1 MDIKIFL
8 KILSVW
14 TPCFIHFRK
23 LNDYESQL
31 YMTVMSFT
39 ERLATHQQEQ
49 RELRHRNPRLIASLE
64 LINSELRQMDKQL
77 DKQIRGIHVLYVVL
91 KDAGFFGWCC
101 MVNF

>member
-1 MDIKIFL
+1 
-8 KILSVW
+8 
-14 TPCFIHFRK
+14 
-23 LNDYESQL
+23 
-31 YMTVMSFT
+31 MTVMSFT

-77 DKQIRGIHVLYVVL
+77 DKQIHGIHVLYVVLGSFVIFMIL